1 MHIPASML
9 HGTVCPVTAAV
20 TIGGL
25 GVATYLAQKSEEQP
39 SVAKF
44 SAVSALIFA
53 LQMLNFPI
61 QNGTS
66 GHLLGGVLAVSLL
79 GIPFGV
85 LSMAIVLAVQCIFFG
100 DGGLNALG
108 ANILNMAL
116 LGAGVVGWIGQAGK
130 GLAIHKSVKMLLMCW
145 LSVMLAA
152 FACSVEVAIAGTVS
166 FSKVLPA
173 MLSVH
178 AIIGLG
184 EGALTCLLIYS
195 VFSASWFAKLNEK
208 VVAMA
213 TLGMAVVAASLSPFA
228 SNFPDGL
235 EWVSEKLSF
244 INFSGAAMPGLF
256 PDYQIPG
263 IAYDGISTMMAG
275 ITGVAIVYLL
285 SMVVGRLTMKFS
297 LK

>member
-1 MHIPASML
+1 ML
-9 HGTVCPVTAAV
+9 QGAICPVTTAV
-20 TIGGL
+20 AIGGL
-25 GVATYLAQKSEEQP
+25 SVAASLAQRSEARP
-39 SVAKF
+39 SAARF

-53 LQMLNFPI
+53 LQMLNFPV

-85 LSMAIVLAVQCIFFG
+85 LSTAIMLAVQCIFFG

-116 LGAGVVGWIGQAGK
+116 IGAGIAGLIGKTLEGFS
-130 GLAIHKSVKMLLMCW
+130 IHKSVKLFAMCW

-152 FACSVEVAIAGTVS
+152 FACSVEVAIAGTVE

-178 AIIGLG
+178 ALIGLG
-184 EGALTCLLIYS
+184 EGALTCLLVYS
-195 VFSASWFAKLNEK
+195 IFAAPWFSKLNEK
-208 VVAMA
+208 IVAIA
-213 TLGMAVVAASLSPFA
+213 TLGMAVVAAALSPFA

-235 EWVSEKLSF
+235 ERVAEQLSF
-244 INFSGAAMPGLF
+244 ISFSGVSIPVLF

-263 IAYDGISTMMAG
+263 ISYEGISTVTAG
-275 ITGVAIVYLL
+275 IIGVAIVYVL
-285 SMVVGRLTMKFS
+285 SMIVGRLTMKFS